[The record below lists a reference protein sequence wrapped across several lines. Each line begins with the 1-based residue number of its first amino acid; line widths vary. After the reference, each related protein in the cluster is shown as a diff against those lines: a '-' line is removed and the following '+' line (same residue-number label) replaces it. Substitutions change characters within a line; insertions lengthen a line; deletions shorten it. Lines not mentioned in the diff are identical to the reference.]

1 MDNQSPRRSV
11 RTATGLR
18 DVIIDTLAD
27 TVAATL
33 AATGSEDVDINPYI
47 RRILEAADEYA
58 QNRPDT
64 RPTVAQMRSGPSL
77 TYVHTDNDTM
87 TAVDCAAITSNPRE
101 RAISRALITEALR
114 LLNDSEQS

>member
-11 RTATGLR
+11 RTLSGLR
-18 DVIIDTLAD
+18 DVISDTLAD
-27 TVAATL
+27 TVTAAL
-33 AATGSEDVDINPYI
+33 NAVGSEAVDINPYI
-47 RRILEAADEYA
+47 RRILQAADEYA
-58 QNRPDT
+58 DNRPDT
-64 RPTVAQMRSGPSL
+64 HPAVAQMRSGPSL

-87 TAVDCAAITSNPRE
+87 TAVDCAPVRSDPRE